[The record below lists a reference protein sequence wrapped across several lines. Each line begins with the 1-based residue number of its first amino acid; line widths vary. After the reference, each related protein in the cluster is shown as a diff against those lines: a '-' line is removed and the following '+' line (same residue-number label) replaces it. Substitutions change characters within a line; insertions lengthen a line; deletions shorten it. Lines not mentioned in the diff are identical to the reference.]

1 MAEIESLAPGGV
13 GDIGTEIL
21 ENQMSRRNF
30 LVAAGFVGMGIFG
43 GVRAAGVL
51 AGKSPIMYDSYG
63 VLFHDA
69 NRCVGCRRCELA
81 CSDFNNGAGS
91 AYLTRCRVSRNASW
105 GWQGATQGMQFIEG
119 TDGGNFKIRAEI
131 CKQCPHPVPCAE
143 ACPRGAIE
151 LTPTTRA
158 RKINTAKCIGC
169 GICNVACPWQMP
181 VLDRAIMKSQ
191 KCFLCDGNPECAH
204 ACPTAAMTFIPW
216 RDLRTNNP
224 VIKSGIM
231 PVGTTTDCSSCHQS
245 PQTFLPGM

>member
-43 GVRAAGVL
+43 GVRASGVL
-51 AGKSPIMYDSYG
+51 TGKSPIMLDSFG
-63 VLFHDA
+63 VLFHDP
-69 NRCVGCRRCELA
+69 NRCVGCRRCEMA
-81 CSDFNNGAGS
+81 CSDFNYGATS
-91 AYLTRCRVSRNASW
+91 ATLTNCRVSRNASW
-105 GWQGATQGMQFIEG
+105 GWQGATQGFVGIEG
-119 TDGGNFKIRAEI
+119 TNGGNFRIRGEA

-151 LTPTTRA
+151 MNPTTQA

-169 GICNVACPWQMP
+169 GICTVACPWQMP
-181 VLDRAIMKSQ
+181 VLNRTTMKSQ

-204 ACPTAAMTFIPW
+204 ACPTAAMSYIPW
-216 RDLRTNNP
+216 RDLRANNP

-231 PVGTTTDCSSCHQS
+231 PAGTTTDCASCHQS